1 VDSIAYPIG
10 KSLYLNIT
18 NRCSNHCSFC
28 IRYKSKLFN
37 QKHPLWLEHEPT
49 AEEIIK
55 AIGDPSKYD
64 EIVFCGYG
72 EPLIR
77 LDVVREV
84 AQWLKNPHP
93 LTQNNP
99 PSPRGRGLLGKAVT
113 IRINTNGQANIFW
126 GRNIFPELKDLVDK
140 MVVSLDAQN
149 AEVYQSICR
158 SDYGEKAYPAV
169 IEFIKE
175 AKKYIPEV
183 IASVVELP
191 EVDIDACRKIAQ
203 ELGVEFRVRP
213 YYEDEYKR

>member
-1 VDSIAYPIG
+1 VQGITYPIG
-10 KSLYLNIT
+10 NSLYLNIT

-49 AEEIIK
+49 TEEIIA

-77 LDVVREV
+77 LEVVKEV
-84 AQWLKNPHP
+84 AKR
-93 LTQNNP
+93 LTANSLRQ
-99 PSPRGRGLLGKAVT
+99 K

-126 GRNIFPELKDLVDK
+126 GRNILPELKGLIDTIVI
-140 MVVSLDAQN
+140 SLDAQN

-158 SDYGEKAYPAV
+158 SDYGEKAYPV
-169 IEFIKE
+169 VLDFIKE
-175 AKKYIPEV
+175 AKKYILQVE
-183 IASVVELP
+183 ASVVELP
-191 EVDIDACRKIAQ
+191 EVDVEACRKIAQ
-203 ELGVEFRVRP
+203 QLGVEFRVRP
-213 YYEDEYKR
+213 YYEDEYKK